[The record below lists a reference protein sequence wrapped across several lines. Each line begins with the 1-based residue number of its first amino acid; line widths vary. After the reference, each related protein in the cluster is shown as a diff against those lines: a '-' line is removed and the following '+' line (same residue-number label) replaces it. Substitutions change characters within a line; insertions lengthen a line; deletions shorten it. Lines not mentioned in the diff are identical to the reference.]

1 MKWGEAQNLL
11 TVIIGLNVGLYAL
24 KELRMPRLL
33 YLRHRANTLME
44 LADNLL
50 DQAQLRAPPD
60 LKEDIES
67 FHRRA
72 VTITSTAQ
80 PMVEH
85 YSQPWE
91 SWAFGKLAAFAGTA
105 ATILLIVSTLIYEK
119 QLPLWLFLL
128 ITTIGFLPIVGAVL
142 GNLCQIQQ
150 AKVYLGRD
158 VEKLWKEWSVLND
171 RINAHDPP

>member
-1 MKWGEAQNLL
+1 M
-11 TVIIGLNVGLYAL
+11 ISFIGLNVGLYAL

-33 YLRHRANTLME
+33 YLRHRANTLRE
-44 LADNLL
+44 LADNLR

-72 VTITSTAQ
+72 VTITSTAH

-85 YSQPWE
+85 FSQPWE

-105 ATILLIVSTLIYEK
+105 AAIFLIVSTPIYEK
-119 QLPLWLFLL
+119 QLPLWLFVPSCKSGTLRAVPAEMNFADGTKAAIRRSSRAL
-128 ITTIGFLPIVGAVL
+128 IWGA
-142 GNLCQIQQ
+142 
-150 AKVYLGRD
+150 
-158 VEKLWKEWSVLND
+158 
-171 RINAHDPP
+171 